1 METIRKKL
9 RMLAFAGLTLALAL
23 ALAEGV
29 FFAQQSGREAVREAG
44 EGHLVLRRRVDLV
57 IVPVTAKDRKGNLVD
72 GLEQKNFQLLE
83 DGEEREIRF
92 FSAERTPLS
101 AVVLVDVDLSYRQ
114 MRKVENTLASL
125 AHAFTPE
132 DEQALY
138 LFGER
143 IRLIQ
148 PFTSEP
154 ENVLRA
160 AFGKIPE
167 GRRPGVAGPPLAG
180 TSRIGGVPID
190 PSKAMEFPR
199 KPPPKRLHD
208 AMFTAAQQLRS
219 RPQERR
225 RMVLILSNG
234 LNSSGNQLGF
244 QEAAKALMQS
254 DVTVF
259 VVHFYARWSW
269 KRLDAL
275 SRYARA
281 TGGDVFHPKN
291 LRTLDQLY
299 GRITDQARYPYILG
313 FSPRFADGK
322 IHSLEVLLDRPKV
335 KLLARSSYLSPS
347 PER

>member
-1 METIRKKL
+1 
-9 RMLAFAGLTLALAL
+9 MLAFAVLTLALA
-23 ALAEGV
+23 EGA
-29 FFAQQSGREAVREAG
+29 FFAQQRAEDPVRETDREIVQEAG
-44 EGHLVLRRRVDLV
+44 EGPLVVLRRRVDLV
-57 IVPVTAKDRKGNLVD
+57 VVPVTAKDQKGNLVD

-83 DGEEREIRF
+83 DGEPREIRF
-92 FSAERTPLS
+92 FSAERTALS
-101 AVVLVDVDLSYRQ
+101 AVVLVDVALPYRQ
-114 MRKVENTLASL
+114 MRKVENTLGSL
-125 AHAFTPE
+125 AHAFTPD

-180 TSRIGGVPID
+180 TSSIGGVPID
-190 PSKAMEFPR
+190 PSKAMEFPS

-208 AMFTAAQQLRS
+208 ALFTAAQQLRS

-225 RMVLILSNG
+225 RVVLILSDG
-234 LNSSGNQLGF
+234 LHSSGNQLGF
-244 QEAAKALMQS
+244 EEAAKALTQS
-254 DVTVF
+254 EVTVF
-259 VVHFYARWSW
+259 VVHFNARWSW

-281 TGGDVFHPKN
+281 TGGDVFNPKN

-313 FSPRFADGK
+313 FSPRFADGEF
-322 IHSLEVLLDRPKV
+322 HSIEVRLDRPKV
-335 KLLARSSYLSPS
+335 KLLARNGYRSPS
-347 PER
+347 SER